1 MLNKTENLVAKSV
14 NGCEIVVSLVPVKKM
29 QNTRDGFKWVEVGK
43 KVLLESGIE
52 IDLNL
57 DGRSFYTGVNQ
68 MFRLNTHVN
77 EV

>member
-1 MLNKTENLVAKSV
+1 MLNKTENLVAKAV
-14 NGCEIVVSLVPVKKM
+14 NGREILVSLVPVKKM

-57 DGRSFYTGVNQ
+57 DGRSFYTSVNE
-68 MFRLNTHVN
+68 MFRFNTPVSKI
-77 EV
+77 

>member
-1 MLNKTENLVAKSV
+1 MNKTENLVAKSV
-14 NGCEIVVSLVPVKKM
+14 NGSEIVVSLIPLKKM

-57 DGRSFYTGVNQ
+57 DGRSFYTGINE
-68 MFRLNTHVN
+68 MFRLNTHLS
-77 EV
+77 ER

>member
-1 MLNKTENLVAKSV
+1 MNKTENLVAKSV
-14 NGCEIVVSLVPVKKM
+14 NGHEIVVSLVPVKKM

-57 DGRSFYTGVNQ
+57 DGRSFYTSVNE
-68 MFRLNTHVN
+68 MFRLNAHVN
-77 EV
+77 AV

>member
-14 NGCEIVVSLVPVKKM
+14 NGREIVVSLIPLKKM
-29 QNTRDGFKWVEVGK
+29 QNTRDGFKWVQVGQ

-57 DGRSFYTGVNQ
+57 DGRSFYTGINE

-77 EV
+77 AV

>member
-14 NGCEIVVSLVPVKKM
+14 NGREIVVSLIPLKKM

-57 DGRSFYTGVNQ
+57 DGRSFYTGINE

-77 EV
+77 AV